1 MLHYSIILYPF
12 LASLL
17 LLMVRQSKDM
27 KTLSFLLSIPEL
39 VMLLW
44 LYLKSVGLPGYK
56 TSSSLSWLS
65 GYGIDLNMASDG
77 ISLVMLFL
85 MSLCF
90 PLIILSGNDEH
101 LNRSGRFHALLFFT
115 MGSLAGVFLAANA
128 LVFYIFW
135 ELTLLPVF
143 IQILVWG
150 GENKSRITLKFFLYT
165 LSGSLALLFGFIYIF
180 YLTPEPHSFNIQS
193 MLAAPLTAETQQWL
207 FFLLFLGF
215 AVKIP
220 LFPFHSWQP
229 ETYTTA
235 PTQVT
240 MVLSALLMKMGIYGM
255 LRWMV
260 PLIPAG
266 IQYWS
271 TPVIVLSL
279 TGMIYASFIALKQD
293 RLKTLIAWSS
303 LAHGGLIGAS
313 VFAMNS
319 FAFQGAVFQSF
330 SHALIITG
338 LFIGVMIIEKQSN
351 SLSIK
356 DLGGIRLKAPVFAG
370 LFLIILLGSAGLPAT
385 NGFVAEFL
393 MISGLFAIN
402 PWLAAF
408 GGLTLI
414 MGAVY
419 MFYAYQKTM
428 LGEARNPAILFTE
441 IKTGTI
447 LLLSTIVFFIFLTGL
462 WPGMILDV
470 SKQSIEDIFS
480 TIIQMTN
487 Y

>member
-12 LASLL
+12 LASFI

-39 VMLLW
+39 FMLLW
-44 LYLKSVGLPGYK
+44 LYFKSTGLPGYK
-56 TSSSLSWLS
+56 ITSTLSWLS
-65 GYGIDLNMASDG
+65 DYGIDLHMSSDG

-90 PLIILSGNDEH
+90 PLIILSGNDQT
-101 LNRSGRFHALLFFT
+101 LNRSGRFHSLLFFT

-128 LVFYIFW
+128 IVFYIFW
-135 ELTLLPVF
+135 ELTILPVF
-143 IQILVWG
+143 IQLLVWG
-150 GENKSRITLKFFLYT
+150 GENKNTITLKFFLYT
-165 LSGSLALLFGFIYIF
+165 LTGSLALLFGFIYI
-180 YLTPEPHSFNIQS
+180 YYQTPEPHSFNIQT
-193 MLAAPLTAETQQWL
+193 MLSAPLSPDTQKWL

-229 ETYTTA
+229 ETYTAA
-235 PTQVT
+235 PAQVT

-266 IQYWS
+266 MHYWS
-271 TPVIVLSL
+271 VPVIVLSL
-279 TGMIYASFIALKQD
+279 SGMVYASFIALKQE

-319 FAFQGAVFQSF
+319 FAFQGVVFQSF
-330 SHALIITG
+330 AHALIITG
-338 LFIGVMIIEKQSN
+338 LFIGTMIIEKQSQ
-351 SLSIK
+351 SLRIQ

-385 NGFVAEFL
+385 NGFIAEFL
-393 MISGLFAIN
+393 MLSGLFAVN

-419 MFYAYQKTM
+419 MFYAYQRTM
-428 LGEARNPAILFTE
+428 LGEARNPAIVFSE
-441 IKTGTI
+441 IKTGNI
-447 LLLSTIVFFIFLTGL
+447 LLLSIIVFFIFLTGL